1 MARKFT
7 RHILDVLKAKMDEVG
22 VYECMDLPQVK
33 KDLEKVD
40 FDFENEDC
48 NNGCNYIKGFRV
60 APNGL
65 PYWGDD
71 AGGDWEVPV
80 FFIIYWDGKKLR
92 GYIPTEGNTWNTDTK
107 TAYGNAMDYKLDS
120 AGRIEMLPDGTPND
134 DQINIKKRWPDLFK
148 DVAAEDIENDDCPR
162 CDPILLLKDI
172 TERILPR

>member
-7 RHILDVLKAKMDEVG
+7 RHTLDVLEEKMDEVG
-22 VYECMDLPQVK
+22 STRDCLDLPQVK
-33 KDLEKVD
+33 KDLAKVE

-48 NNGCNYIKGFRV
+48 NNGCNHIKYFQV

-65 PYWGDD
+65 PYWGMD

-107 TAYGNAMDYKLDS
+107 SAYGNAMDYTYDADHKYVDVS
-120 AGRIEMLPDGTPND
+120 PTS
-134 DQINIKKRWPDLFK
+134 DQINIKKRWPELFK
-148 DVAAEDIENDDCPR
+148 DVAEEDIENDDCPR
-162 CDPILLLKDI
+162 CDPILILKDI
-172 TERILPR
+172 TERIFPRK